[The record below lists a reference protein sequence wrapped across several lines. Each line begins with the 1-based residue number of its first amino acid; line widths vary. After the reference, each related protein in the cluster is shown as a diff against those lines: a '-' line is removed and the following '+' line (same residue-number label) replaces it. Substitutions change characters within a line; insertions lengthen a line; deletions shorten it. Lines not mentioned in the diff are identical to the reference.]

1 MSRTPKVVE
10 AAVAAIMSAQ
20 LTPTEHL
27 LLKDLVANAVDA
39 DQVAR
44 YILELIEQNSDQS
57 TENVL
62 RSLTGTGAC
71 WLLNVGY
78 PSQHEKS

>member
-39 DQVAR
+39 DQIAR

-57 TENVL
+57 IENVL
-62 RSLTGTGAC
+62 RSLNRDWRRLAAKRGLSISA
-71 WLLNVGY
+71 
-78 PSQHEKS
+78 